1 MTQDKVLY
9 VHQFA
14 ARKKDNPELDHDVRK
29 TFVSDKLTQPKEFE
43 VFCQKYQGFTCRY
56 YRALNGR
63 RESKVKRDLVA
74 HMVLHPDFNL
84 AQLNGL
90 ARRFTANSGVD
101 TDTRRWLFDFDSN
114 DEVYFQQF
122 VKDLTE
128 NYYQGDYQVYPTLN
142 GFHLVT
148 EKGFYKVEDFVAK
161 YQDVLEFKRTD
172 AMVLVEYRLNSQPR
186 KRSEYHD

>member
-9 VHQFA
+9 VHQFT
-14 ARKKDNPELDHDVRK
+14 ARKKDNPELDRDVRK

-43 VFCQKYQGFTCRY
+43 EFCQKYQGFTCRH

-63 RESKVKRDLVA
+63 LESKVKRDLVA

-90 ARRFTANSGVD
+90 AKRFTANAGVD
-101 TDTRRWLFDFDSN
+101 TDTRRWLFDFDSS
-114 DEVYFQQF
+114 DETYFQEF

-128 NYYQGDYQVYPTLN
+128 NYYQGEYQIYPTLN
-142 GFHLVT
+142 GYHLIT
-148 EKGFYKVEDFVAK
+148 EKGFYKVEDLVAK

-172 AMVLVEYRLNSQPR
+172 AMVLVDYRLNS
-186 KRSEYHD
+186 